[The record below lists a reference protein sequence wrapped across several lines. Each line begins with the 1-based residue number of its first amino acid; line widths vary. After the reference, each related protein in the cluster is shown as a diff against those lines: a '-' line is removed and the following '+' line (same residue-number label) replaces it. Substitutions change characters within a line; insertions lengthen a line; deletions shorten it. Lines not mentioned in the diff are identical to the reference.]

1 MIFGI
6 YRIREYESYCGF
18 GESIQ
23 DVLNMLRD
31 QCIEAVMVEDI
42 EWFYGEPRY
51 LKPVQYEL
59 TDKQ

>member
-6 YRIREYESYCGF
+6 YRLGEYESYCGF
-18 GESIQ
+18 GESVQ
-23 DVLNMLRD
+23 DILNMLRD
-31 QCIEAVMVEDI
+31 QYSEGVLGEDI
-42 EWFYGEPRY
+42 EWFYGEPRF